1 MRFVLDVSANNN
13 TYKANDALVVKFSDA
28 FKLIGSIESITFDF
42 TPPDTASNG
51 HDVSIRWSYD
61 GMVWSAW
68 EDWITQTAQSPNQQD
83 LINQIITNRD
93 SFYLEFRLVRYGT
106 DVGTR
111 TLTLATME
119 FGSKAAPE
127 QMVESPFGN
136 TSCYAQ
142 CSPSQNFYTGVKID
156 ADPRLLFQPYNLM
169 NPAINFYREAACAVS
184 EMFGH
189 CVRYFKTQADV
200 SSADAVLKE
209 YSLFNVTDVK
219 DIKIMVPDNTFP
231 DNAIAFFPYDMDF
244 GEGLEIHIVRDHFER
259 AFGVDDLPE
268 QKDYLYFP
276 LIDRMFEVH
285 SAYLYRDF
293 MMSQVYYK
301 VMLYK
306 WQDKLN
312 VMRDIKEIN
321 DYVDN
326 LTENFDEVLQPEVNK
341 EFLQITKPDQ
351 YASSSMNNVGGFDN
365 VRYLVNKDL
374 VIKAY
379 DLNNYFTVVGKYFY
393 ELNNGIKQNDL
404 AVKYKLVVNRPQSE
418 HTAFSAWFKPLKSNW
433 TTQSN
438 TYDTLINGY
447 NTSESKGYQI
457 NLLYSNV
464 NNLVVTSGIEV
475 KINGQTLQFNQDFP
489 KLNRDEWYAIVF
501 NQLNDFSQASIH
513 IWKMKWTVAAP
524 TAQKTTDL
532 QLLYTQNVPMVAEE
546 VKPTTTN
553 FTLIG
558 GTIGITN
565 IRIWKESIEEEK
577 QPIILNQYV
586 VRDSHLSLAID
597 NAIIP
602 LRLVK
607 EYVR

>member
-28 FKLIGSIESITFDF
+28 FKLIGSIESFTFDF

-111 TLTLATME
+111 TLTLAAME

>member
-28 FKLIGSIESITFDF
+28 FKLIGSIESFTFDF

-111 TLTLATME
+111 TLTLAAME

-127 QMVESPFGN
+127 QMVESPFEN

-404 AVKYKLVVNRPQSE
+404 AVKYKLAVNRPQSE

>member
-1 MRFVLDVSANNN
+1 MRFVLDISANNN
-13 TYKANDALVVKFSDA
+13 TYKANDALVVKFSDS
-28 FKLIGSIESITFDF
+28 FKLIGSIESVTFDF

-68 EDWITQTAQSPNQQD
+68 EDWITRTAQSTNQQN

-111 TLTLATME
+111 TLTLAAME
-119 FGSKAAPE
+119 FASKAAPE

-169 NPAINFYREAACAVS
+169 NPAINIYREAACAVS

-200 SSADAVLKE
+200 ASADAVLKE

-475 KINGQTLQFNQDFP
+475 KINGQTLQFNEDFP
-489 KLNRDEWYAIVF
+489 KLI
-501 NQLNDFSQASIH
+501 
-513 IWKMKWTVAAP
+513 KMNGM
-524 TAQKTTDL
+524 Q
-532 QLLYTQNVPMVAEE
+532 
-546 VKPTTTN
+546 
-553 FTLIG
+553 
-558 GTIGITN
+558 
-565 IRIWKESIEEEK
+565 
-577 QPIILNQYV
+577 
-586 VRDSHLSLAID
+586 
-597 NAIIP
+597 
-602 LRLVK
+602 
-607 EYVR
+607 

>member
-1 MRFVLDVSANNN
+1 MRFVLDISANNN
-13 TYKANDALVVKFSDA
+13 TYKANDALVVKFSEP
-28 FKLIGSIESITFDF
+28 FKLVGSIESISFDF
-42 TPPDTASNG
+42 SPLDTAENG
-51 HDVSIRWSYD
+51 HNISIRWSYD

-68 EDWITQTAQSPNQQD
+68 EAWSTQTTSAANQQD
-83 LINQIITNRD
+83 LINQIITDHD
-93 SFYLEFRLVRYGT
+93 SFFLEFRLIRYGS

-111 TLTLATME
+111 TLTLMAME
-119 FGSKAAPE
+119 YESRNPAE
-127 QMVESPFGN
+127 QVIESPFGK

-142 CSPSQNFYTGVKID
+142 CSPSQNFYTGVRID
-156 ADPRLLFQPYNLM
+156 CDPRLLFQPYNLM
-169 NPAINFYREAACAVS
+169 NPAINFYREASCAVS

-189 CVRYFKTQADV
+189 CVRYFKTQADTA
-200 SSADAVLKE
+200 SADAVLKE

-231 DNAIAFFPYDMDF
+231 DNAIAFLPYDMDF
-244 GEGLEIHIVRDHFER
+244 GEGLEVHIVRDHFER

-276 LIDRMFEVH
+276 LLDRMFEVH

-301 VMLYK
+301 VMLFK

-326 LTENFDEVLQPEVNK
+326 LTENFDEVLQPEVEK

-351 YASSSMNNVGGFDN
+351 YSTVNIGGFDN
-365 VRYLVNKDL
+365 VRSLVNKDL
-374 VIKAY
+374 QIKTY

-393 ELNNGIKQNDL
+393 ELHTGIKQNDL
-404 AVKYKLVVNRPQSE
+404 AVKYKLAVNRPSTE
-418 HTAFSAWFKPLKSNW
+418 HTAFSAWFKPVKSNW
-433 TTQSN
+433 KTQPN

-447 NTSESKGYQI
+447 NDDESKGYQI
-457 NLLYSNV
+457 NLLYENV
-464 NNLVVTSGIEV
+464 NNSIVTSGIEV
-475 KINGQTLQFNQDFP
+475 KINNQTLTFNQNFP
-489 KLNRDEWYAIVF
+489 QLNREEWYAIVF
-501 NQLNDFSQASIH
+501 NQLNDFSQASVH
-513 IWKMKWTVAAP
+513 IWKMKWSQTAP

-532 QLLYTQNVPMVAEE
+532 QLLYTQSVALVPED
-546 VKPTTTN
+546 VKPTSTT
-553 FTLIG
+553 FSLVG
-558 GTIGITN
+558 GTIGLTN
-565 IRIWKESIEEEK
+565 VRIWKESIEEEK
-577 QPIILNQYV
+577 QPIVLNQYV
-586 VRDSHLSLAID
+586 VRDSHLALAID
-597 NAIIP
+597 NAIPP